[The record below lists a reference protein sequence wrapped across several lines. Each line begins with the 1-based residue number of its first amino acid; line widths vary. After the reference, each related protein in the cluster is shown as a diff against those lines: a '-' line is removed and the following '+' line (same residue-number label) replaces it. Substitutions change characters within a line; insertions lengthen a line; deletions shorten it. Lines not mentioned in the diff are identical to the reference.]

1 MPLSFE
7 FDLDSLLSPISEESP
22 AGINLL
28 LSEDGRATRSA
39 LRDLR
44 EEARRIERRADEGD
58 DSEGGWSSARS
69 IWKDLRDQGLE
80 VLRSQSKDLDIAAL
94 IVEALVRTDGFAG
107 LEFGITVMGIL
118 VEGFWDDLYPVPD
131 PEDGPVDENSVIEER
146 TLPLQRLAG
155 AESEGLLVPPILHV
169 PMLVGRSDE
178 SYGLCHWRSS
188 RELLGEESEEKI
200 QLAVE
205 RGAVSPKQFDQVV
218 SETNIDFIK
227 EVYLDIQKSLKVWE
241 EFSAVVGEKSA
252 GVAVVPAGE
261 IRGLLEECSDA
272 IKVFA
277 PSAIPQEV
285 DESDTVDGGEADSE
299 STAMEAGGGGI
310 HPVSREDAFQRLEK
324 IADYFENHDPHS
336 LVAAQLR
343 NVIRLGRLS
352 RSEYYKQLLR
362 DESAREML
370 FLAAGMEN
378 QLSAE
383 DESQY

>member
-7 FDLDSLLSPISEESP
+7 FDLDSLLAPISEDSP

-28 LSEDGRATRSA
+28 LSDDGRATRSA

-58 DSEGGWSSARS
+58 DSEGGWSSSRS
-69 IWKDLRDQGLE
+69 IWKELRDQGLE
-80 VLRSQSKDLDIAAL
+80 VLRTQSKDLDIAAL
-94 IVEALVRTDGFAG
+94 TVEALVRTDGFAG
-107 LEFGITVMGIL
+107 LEFGITVLGIL
-118 VEGFWDDLYPVPD
+118 VEGFWDDLYPAPD
-131 PEDGPVDENSVIEER
+131 PEDGPADESIIIEER
-146 TLPLQRLAG
+146 SLPLQRLAG
-155 AESEGLLVPPILHV
+155 LDSEGLLVPPILHV

-188 RELLGEESEEKI
+188 RELIGEENEEKI

-205 RGAVSPKQFDQVV
+205 RGAVSPKQFDQAV
-218 SETNIDFIK
+218 SETNNDFIK

-241 EFSAVVGEKSA
+241 ELSAVVGEKSA
-252 GVAVVPAGE
+252 GVAVMPAGE
-261 IRGLLEECSDA
+261 IRGLLEECGDA

-277 PSAIPQEV
+277 PSAIPQER
-285 DESDTVDGGEADSE
+285 DESDEDTGAVDSE
-299 STAMEAGGGGI
+299 SSSAEAGGGGI

-336 LVAAQLR
+336 LVGAQIR

-362 DESAREML
+362 DEAAREML
-370 FLAAGMEN
+370 FLAVGMEN
-378 QLSAE
+378 QLSSE
-383 DESQY
+383 DE